1 MISSESSALPRCS
14 QLTLTHQLTR
24 PPHGRVDPYECVQH
38 LVTTRPRDG
47 GVLLL
52 QEAPADEL

>member
-14 QLTLTHQLTR
+14 QFTLTRQRTR
-24 PPHGRVDPYECVQH
+24 PPHERVDPYECVQH
-38 LVTTRPRDG
+38 FVTRRHRDG

-52 QEAPADEL
+52 KEAPADEL